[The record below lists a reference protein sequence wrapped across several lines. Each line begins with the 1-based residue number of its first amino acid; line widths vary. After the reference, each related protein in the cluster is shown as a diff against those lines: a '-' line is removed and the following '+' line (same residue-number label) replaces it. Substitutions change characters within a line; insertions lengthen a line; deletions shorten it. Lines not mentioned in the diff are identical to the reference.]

1 MLQLRLVVH
10 DVLGQWAVSGSL
22 AGADEDGEWRTLAS
36 WNSIEETP
44 EEFTSED
51 PTTAILA
58 VIRQWSERTISS

>member
-10 DVLGQWAVSGSL
+10 DVLDQYAVSGSI

-44 EEFTSED
+44 EEFAQED

-58 VIRQWSERTISS
+58 VVRQWSERTIFS